1 MTDAAVSLVHEPADT
16 PESLALQEAF
26 VAEVV
31 ARYADRGVVRPPIV
45 GADEVAEPAGR
56 WVVVRLDGRA
66 VACGGLRPFA
76 DGIVEVKRVYVA
88 PEARGRGLSRRLMEH
103 LHEQARAAGYR
114 TLRLD
119 TGDRQ
124 AEAQALYRSLGY
136 REIPD
141 YNGNRLATLWFERA
155 V

>member
-1 MTDAAVSLVHEPADT
+1 M
-16 PESLALQEAF
+16 
-26 VAEVV
+26 
-31 ARYADRGVVRPPIV
+31 
-45 GADEVAEPAGR
+45 
-56 WVVVRLDGRA
+56 
-66 VACGGLRPFA
+66 
-76 DGIVEVKRVYVA
+76 YVA

-141 YNGNRLATLWFERA
+141 YNGNRLATLWFERD